1 MASVMDIPMKEMM
14 FAQIGQEAQIA
25 QIVILM
31 NDEIETLPLEVEP
44 ADEPENPDTPY
55 EPYGPICD
63 N

>member
-1 MASVMDIPMKEMM
+1 M